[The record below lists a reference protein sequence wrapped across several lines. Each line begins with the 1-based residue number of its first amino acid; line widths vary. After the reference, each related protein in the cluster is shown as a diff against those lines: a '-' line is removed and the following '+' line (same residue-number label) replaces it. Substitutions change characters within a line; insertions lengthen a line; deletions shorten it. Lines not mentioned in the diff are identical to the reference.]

1 MGSEIIYEVDKLRVT
16 TYFDPLQPST
26 FENLVPDYTDF
37 DKITET
43 VIFPSSGSGPG
54 GIGGSGGGGV
64 KFDHSLWQE
73 ARNGTGI
80 WSTGEIQIHNLK
92 IFVRD
97 CRYFK

>member
-1 MGSEIIYEVDKLRVT
+1 M
-16 TYFDPLQPST
+16 QPST

-43 VIFPSSGSGPG
+43 VIFPSEGGSGSGV
-54 GIGGSGGGGV
+54 GGGGV

-80 WSTGEIQIHNLK
+80 WSTGG
-92 IFVRD
+92 
-97 CRYFK
+97 

>member
-1 MGSEIIYEVDKLRVT
+1 MDKLRVT
-16 TYFDPLQPST
+16 TQFDPSQPST

-43 VIFPSSGSGPG
+43 VIFPSSGGGPG

-80 WSTGEIQIHNLK
+80 WSTGEIQTHNF
-92 IFVRD
+92 I
-97 CRYFK
+97 

>member
-1 MGSEIIYEVDKLRVT
+1 MSIWFGSQRNNLDS
-16 TYFDPLQPST
+16 LQPST

-80 WSTGEIQIHNLK
+80 WSTGEIQTHN
-92 IFVRD
+92 
-97 CRYFK
+97 FKYLRFLSGGI

>member
-1 MGSEIIYEVDKLRVT
+1 MDE
-16 TYFDPLQPST
+16 LQPST

-43 VIFPSSGSGPG
+43 VIFPSEGVGGASGA
-54 GIGGSGGGGV
+54 GGV

-80 WSTGEIQIHNLK
+80 WSTGTA
-92 IFVRD
+92 RD
-97 CRYFK
+97 SCVLCDIAALSNVH